1 MTPESYLPIASLV
14 FYQITC
20 KHIHQYLINKIVYTY
35 QSISVWIF
43 KLVTCQKSVRCL
55 IWRKTNST
63 TAWFTGYSKPQMS
76 NPISLRVYVKA
87 TFNSSATHNPRRFK
101 VQHAKMFF
109 FLWVTS
115 TKYNRHRTQLMLDQ
129 IYYNGTLLAERSP
142 CYHGDIVD
150 NDARASGYRDII
162 PNSVWVLETL
172 MSH

>member
-20 KHIHQYLINKIVYTY
+20 KHIHQYLINKSVYTY

-87 TFNSSATHNPRRFK
+87 TSIAQLHIIRADLRFNMRRC
-101 VQHAKMFF
+101 F